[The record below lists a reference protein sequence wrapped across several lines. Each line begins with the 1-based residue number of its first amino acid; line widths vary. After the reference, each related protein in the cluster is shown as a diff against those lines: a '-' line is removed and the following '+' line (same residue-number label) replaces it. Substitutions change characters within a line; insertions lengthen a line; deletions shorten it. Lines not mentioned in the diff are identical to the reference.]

1 MLSATVCSGHSGVH
15 SAVTLGREGYSSLLE
30 IGHEL
35 CHTRYVTAKTVLR
48 AVTFGYYFNLFNSTE
63 ILK

>member
-1 MLSATVCSGHSGVH
+1 MH